1 LYKKKE
7 KKMKLGF
14 IGLGKM
20 GGFMIQRLMKDE
32 HEVVVFDLS
41 KEAVSKA
48 SEEGAI
54 PSESL
59 EDFVSKLPERKIVWF
74 MVPAGKPVDMTIDT
88 LQTLLK
94 ANDII
99 IDGGNSFWKD
109 TQARAERLKEK
120 NIHYL
125 DCGVSGGV
133 WGLENGYS
141 LMSGGEKEP
150 TEYVYPIYKTLA
162 PKHGY
167 TYCGESGTGHFVKM
181 VHNGIEYGMMQSYA
195 EGLEILEKSPFNLDL
210 KSVANGWRFSSVIRS
225 WLLDLIVNALED
237 DPKLE
242 KIKDYVP
249 DSGEGRWT
257 AQAAIEFGVPAHV
270 ITSSLYNRF
279 QSQQEESFAMKVLSA
294 LRNQFGGHAVKMKN
308 NN

>member
-1 LYKKKE
+1 
-7 KKMKLGF
+7 MKLGL

-20 GGFMIQRLMKDE
+20 GGFMIERLMKDG

-48 SEEGAI
+48 AENGAI

-59 EDFVSKLPERKIVWF
+59 EDLVSKLSERKIVWL
-74 MVPAGKPVDMTIDT
+74 MVPSGKPVDMTIDT

-94 ANDII
+94 TNDII

-109 TQARAERLKEK
+109 SQARAERLKAN

-133 WGLENGYS
+133 WGLQNGYS

-150 TEYVYPIYKTLA
+150 SEYVYPIYETLA
-162 PKHGY
+162 PKDGY
-167 TYCGESGTGHFVKM
+167 TYCGESGSGHFVKM

-210 KSVANGWRFSSVIRS
+210 KSVANGWRFGSVIQS
-225 WLLDLIVNALED
+225 WLLDLIVNELSA

-242 KIKDYVP
+242 KIVGYVP

-279 QSQQEESFAMKVLSA
+279 QSQQDDSFAMKVLAA
-294 LRNQFGGHAVKMKN
+294 LRNQFGGHAVKTKDGN
-308 NN
+308 

>member
-1 LYKKKE
+1 
-7 KKMKLGF
+7 MKLGF

-20 GGFMIQRLMKDE
+20 GGFMIQRLMKDG
-32 HEVVVFDLS
+32 HEIVVFDLS
-41 KEAVSKA
+41 KEAVSNA
-48 SEEGAI
+48 AEEGAI

-59 EDFVSKLPERKIVWF
+59 EDFVTKLPERKIVWF
-74 MVPAGKPVDMTIDT
+74 MVPAGKPVDMTIDI
-88 LQTLLK
+88 LQTLLMAK
-94 ANDII
+94 DII

-109 TQARAERLKEK
+109 TQARAERLKDK

-150 TEYVYPIYKTLA
+150 SEYVYPIYKTLA
-162 PKHGY
+162 PEHGY
-167 TYCGESGTGHFVKM
+167 TYCGESGSGHFVKM

>member
-1 LYKKKE
+1 
-7 KKMKLGF
+7 MKLGL

-20 GGFMIQRLMKDE
+20 GGFMIERLMKDG

-48 SEEGAI
+48 AENGAI

-59 EDFVSKLPERKIVWF
+59 EDLVSKLSERKIVWL
-74 MVPAGKPVDMTIDT
+74 MVPSGKPVDMTIDT

-94 ANDII
+94 TNDII

-109 TQARAERLKEK
+109 SQARAERLKAN

-133 WGLENGYS
+133 WGLQNGYS

-150 TEYVYPIYKTLA
+150 SEYVYPIYKTLA
-162 PKHGY
+162 PKDGY
-167 TYCGESGTGHFVKM
+167 TYCGESGSGHFVKM

-210 KSVANGWRFSSVIRS
+210 KSVANGWRFGSVIQS
-225 WLLDLIVNALED
+225 WLLDLIVNELSA

-242 KIKDYVP
+242 KIVGYVP

-279 QSQQEESFAMKVLSA
+279 QSQQDDSFAMKVLAA
-294 LRNQFGGHAVKMKN
+294 LRNQFGGHAVKTKDGN
-308 NN
+308 

>member
-1 LYKKKE
+1 
-7 KKMKLGF
+7 MKLGF

-20 GGFMIQRLMKDE
+20 GGFMIQRLMKDG
-32 HEVVVFDLS
+32 HEIVVFDLS

-48 SEEGAI
+48 AKEGAN
-54 PSESL
+54 PSKSL
-59 EDFVSKLPERKIVWF
+59 EDLVSKLPERKIVWF

-88 LQTLLK
+88 MQTLLK
-94 ANDII
+94 ANDIM

-133 WGLENGYS
+133 WGLKNGYS

-150 TEYVYPIYKTLA
+150 SEYVYPIYKTLA
-162 PKHGY
+162 PENGY
-167 TYCGESGTGHFVKM
+167 TYCGESGSGHFVKM

-195 EGLEILEKSPFNLDL
+195 EGMEILEKSPFNLDL

-237 DPKLE
+237 DPKLK

-257 AQAAIEFGVPAHV
+257 VQAAIEFGVPAHV
-270 ITSSLYNRF
+270 ITSSVYNRF

>member
-1 LYKKKE
+1 
-7 KKMKLGF
+7 MKLGL

-20 GGFMIQRLMKDE
+20 GGFMIERLMKDG

-48 SEEGAI
+48 AENGAI

-59 EDFVSKLPERKIVWF
+59 EDLVSKLSERKIVWL
-74 MVPAGKPVDMTIDT
+74 MVPSGKPVDMTIDT

-109 TQARAERLKEK
+109 SQARAVRLKAN

-133 WGLENGYS
+133 WGLQNGYS

-150 TEYVYPIYKTLA
+150 SEYVYPVYKTLA
-162 PKHGY
+162 PNDGY
-167 TYCGESGTGHFVKM
+167 TYCGESGSGHFVKM

-210 KSVANGWRFSSVIRS
+210 KSVANGWRFGSVIQS
-225 WLLDLIVNALED
+225 WLLDLIVNELSA

-242 KIKDYVP
+242 KIEGYVP

-279 QSQQEESFAMKVLSA
+279 QSQQDDSFAMKVLAA
-294 LRNQFGGHAVKMKN
+294 LRNQFGGHAVKTKDGN
-308 NN
+308 

>member
-1 LYKKKE
+1 
-7 KKMKLGF
+7 MKLGF

-32 HEVVVFDLS
+32 HEIVVFDLS

>member
-1 LYKKKE
+1 
-7 KKMKLGF
+7 MKLGF

-20 GGFMIQRLMKDE
+20 GGSMIQRLMKDG
-32 HEVVVFDLS
+32 HEVFVFDLS
-41 KEAVSKA
+41 IEAVSKA
-48 SEEGAI
+48 AEEGAN
-54 PSESL
+54 PSKSL
-59 EDFVSKLPERKIVWF
+59 EDLVSKLPERKIVWF
-74 MVPAGKPVDMTIDT
+74 MVPAGNPVDMTIDT
-88 LQTLLK
+88 LQTLLN

-133 WGLENGYS
+133 WGLQNGYS

-150 TEYVYPIYKTLA
+150 SEYVYPIYETLA
-162 PKHGY
+162 PKYGY
-167 TYCGESGTGHFVKM
+167 TYCGESGAGHFVKM

-294 LRNQFGGHAVKMKN
+294 LRNQFGGHTVKMKN
-308 NN
+308 NK

>member
-1 LYKKKE
+1 
-7 KKMKLGF
+7 MKLGF

-20 GGFMIQRLMKDE
+20 GGFMIQRLMKDG

-48 SEEGAI
+48 AEEGAI
-54 PSESL
+54 PSNSL

-133 WGLENGYS
+133 
-141 LMSGGEKEP
+141 
-150 TEYVYPIYKTLA
+150 
-162 PKHGY
+162 
-167 TYCGESGTGHFVKM
+167 
-181 VHNGIEYGMMQSYA
+181 
-195 EGLEILEKSPFNLDL
+195 
-210 KSVANGWRFSSVIRS
+210 
-225 WLLDLIVNALED
+225 
-237 DPKLE
+237 
-242 KIKDYVP
+242 
-249 DSGEGRWT
+249 
-257 AQAAIEFGVPAHV
+257 
-270 ITSSLYNRF
+270 
-279 QSQQEESFAMKVLSA
+279 
-294 LRNQFGGHAVKMKN
+294 
-308 NN
+308 

>member
-1 LYKKKE
+1 
-7 KKMKLGF
+7 MKLGF

-20 GGFMIQRLMKDE
+20 GGFMIQRLMKDG
-32 HEVVVFDLS
+32 HEIVVFDLS
-41 KEAVSKA
+41 KEAVSNA
-48 SEEGAI
+48 AEEGAI

-59 EDFVSKLPERKIVWF
+59 EDFASKLPERKIVWF

-88 LQTLLK
+88 LQTLLN

-109 TQARAERLKEK
+109 TQARAKRLKEK

-150 TEYVYPIYKTLA
+150 SEYVYPIYKTLA
-162 PKHGY
+162 PQNGY
-167 TYCGESGTGHFVKM
+167 TYCGESGSGHFVKM

-225 WLLDLIVNALED
+225 WLLDLVVNALED

-294 LRNQFGGHAVKMKN
+294 LRNQFGGHAVKMKKN
-308 NN
+308 N

>member
-1 LYKKKE
+1 
-7 KKMKLGF
+7 MKLGF

-20 GGFMIQRLMKDE
+20 GGFMIQRLMKDG
-32 HEVVVFDLS
+32 HKVVVFDLS

-48 SEEGAI
+48 AEEGAN
-54 PSESL
+54 PSKSL
-59 EDFVSKLPERKIVWF
+59 EDLVSNLPERKIVWF
-74 MVPAGKPVDMTIDT
+74 MVPAGKSVDMTIDT

-99 IDGGNSFWKD
+99 IDGGNSYWKD
-109 TQARAERLKEK
+109 TQARADRLNEK

-125 DCGVSGGV
+125 DCGVSGGI
-133 WGLENGYS
+133 WGLQNGYS

-150 TEYVYPIYKTLA
+150 SEYVYPIYETLA
-162 PKHGY
+162 PKYGY
-167 TYCGESGTGHFVKM
+167 TYCGESGAGHFVKM

-195 EGLEILEKSPFNLDL
+195 EGMEILEKSPFNLDL

-279 QSQQEESFAMKVLSA
+279 QSQQAESFAMKVLSA
-294 LRNQFGGHAVKMKN
+294 LRNQFGGHSVKMKN

>member
-1 LYKKKE
+1 
-7 KKMKLGF
+7 MKLGF

-20 GGFMIQRLMKDE
+20 GGFMIQRLMKDG

-48 SEEGAI
+48 AEEGAN
-54 PSESL
+54 PSKSL
-59 EDFVSKLPERKIVWF
+59 EDLVSKLPERKIVWF

-133 WGLENGYS
+133 WGLQNGYS

-150 TEYVYPIYKTLA
+150 SEYVYPIYETLA
-162 PKHGY
+162 PKYGY
-167 TYCGESGTGHFVKM
+167 TYCGESGAGHFVKM

-210 KSVANGWRFSSVIRS
+210 KSIANGWRFSSVIRS

>member
-1 LYKKKE
+1 
-7 KKMKLGF
+7 MKLGF

-20 GGFMIQRLMKDE
+20 GGFMIQRLMKDG
-32 HEVVVFDLS
+32 HEIVVFDLS

-48 SEEGAI
+48 AKEGAN
-54 PSESL
+54 PSKSL
-59 EDFVSKLPERKIVWF
+59 EDLVSKLPERKIVWF

-88 LQTLLK
+88 MQTLLK

-125 DCGVSGGV
+125 DCGVSGGI

-150 TEYVYPIYKTLA
+150 SEYVYPIYKTLA
-162 PKHGY
+162 PEHGY
-167 TYCGESGTGHFVKM
+167 TYCGESGSGHFVKM

-195 EGLEILEKSPFNLDL
+195 EGMEILEKSPFNLDL
-210 KSVANGWRFSSVIRS
+210 KSIANGWRFSSVIRS

-237 DPKLE
+237 DPKLK

-257 AQAAIEFGVPAHV
+257 VQAAIEFGVPAHV
-270 ITSSLYNRF
+270 ITSSVYNRF

>member
-1 LYKKKE
+1 
-7 KKMKLGF
+7 MKLGL

-20 GGFMIQRLMKDE
+20 GGFMIERLMKDG

-48 SEEGAI
+48 AENGAI

-59 EDFVSKLPERKIVWF
+59 EDLVSKLSERKIVWL
-74 MVPAGKPVDMTIDT
+74 MVPSGKPVDMTIDT

-109 TQARAERLKEK
+109 SQARAERLKT
-120 NIHYL
+120 NSIHYL

-133 WGLENGYS
+133 WGLQNGYS

-150 TEYVYPIYKTLA
+150 SEYVYPIYETLA
-162 PKHGY
+162 PKDGY
-167 TYCGESGTGHFVKM
+167 TYCGKSGSGHFVKM

-195 EGLEILEKSPFNLDL
+195 EGLEILEKSPFDLDL
-210 KSVANGWRFSSVIRS
+210 KSVANGWRFGSVIQS
-225 WLLDLIVNALED
+225 WLLDLIVNELSA

-242 KIKDYVP
+242 KIEGYVP

-279 QSQQEESFAMKVLSA
+279 QSQQDDSFAMKVLAA
-294 LRNQFGGHAVKMKN
+294 LRNQFGGHAVKTKAGN
-308 NN
+308 

>member
-1 LYKKKE
+1 
-7 KKMKLGF
+7 MKLGF

-20 GGFMIQRLMKDE
+20 GGFMIQRLMKDG

-48 SEEGAI
+48 AEEGAI
-54 PSESL
+54 SSKSL
-59 EDFVSKLPERKIVWF
+59 EDLVSKLPERKIVWF
-74 MVPAGKPVDMTIDT
+74 MVPAGKPVDMTIDN
-88 LQTLLK
+88 LRTLLK

-133 WGLENGYS
+133 WGLQNGYS

-150 TEYVYPIYKTLA
+150 SEYVYPIYETLA
-162 PKHGY
+162 PKYGY
-167 TYCGESGTGHFVKM
+167 TYCGESGAGHFVKM

-294 LRNQFGGHAVKMKN
+294 LRNQFGGHSVKMKN

>member
-1 LYKKKE
+1 
-7 KKMKLGF
+7 MKVGF

-20 GGFMIQRLMKDE
+20 GGFMIQRLMKDG
-32 HEVVVFDLS
+32 HEIVVFDLS

-48 SEEGAI
+48 AEEGAN
-54 PSESL
+54 PSKSL
-59 EDFVSKLPERKIVWF
+59 EDLISKLPERKIVWF
-74 MVPAGKPVDMTIDT
+74 MVPAGKPVDITIDT
-88 LQTLLK
+88 LQSLLK
-94 ANDII
+94 SNDII

-109 TQARAERLKEK
+109 TQARAKRLKEK

-133 WGLENGYS
+133 WGLKNGYS

-150 TEYVYPIYKTLA
+150 SEYVYPIYKTLA
-162 PKHGY
+162 PENGY
-167 TYCGESGTGHFVKM
+167 TYCGESGSGHFVKM

-294 LRNQFGGHAVKMKN
+294 LRNQFGGHAVKMKKN
-308 NN
+308 N

>member
-1 LYKKKE
+1 
-7 KKMKLGF
+7 MKLGL

-20 GGFMIQRLMKDE
+20 GGFMIERLMKDG

-48 SEEGAI
+48 AENGAI

-59 EDFVSKLPERKIVWF
+59 EDLVSKLSERKIVWL
-74 MVPAGKPVDMTIDT
+74 MVPSGKPVDMTIDT

-109 TQARAERLKEK
+109 SQARAERLKAN

-133 WGLENGYS
+133 WGLQNGYS

-150 TEYVYPIYKTLA
+150 SEYVYPIYETLA
-162 PKHGY
+162 PKDGY
-167 TYCGESGTGHFVKM
+167 TYCGKSGSGHFVKM

-195 EGLEILEKSPFNLDL
+195 EGLEILEKSPFDLDL
-210 KSVANGWRFSSVIRS
+210 KSVANGWRFGSVIQS
-225 WLLDLIVNALED
+225 WLLDLIVNELSA

-242 KIKDYVP
+242 KIEGYVP

-279 QSQQEESFAMKVLSA
+279 QSQQDDSFAMKVLAA
-294 LRNQFGGHAVKMKN
+294 LRNQFGGHAVKTKAGN
-308 NN
+308 

>member
-1 LYKKKE
+1 
-7 KKMKLGF
+7 MKLGL

-20 GGFMIQRLMKDE
+20 GGFMIERLMNDG

-48 SEEGAI
+48 AENGAI

-59 EDFVSKLPERKIVWF
+59 EDLVSKLSERKIVWL
-74 MVPAGKPVDMTIDT
+74 MVPSGKPVDMTIDT

-109 TQARAERLKEK
+109 SQARAERLKK
-120 NIHYL
+120 NNIHYL

-133 WGLENGYS
+133 WGLQNGYS

-150 TEYVYPIYKTLA
+150 SEYVYPIYETLA
-162 PKHGY
+162 PKDGY
-167 TYCGESGTGHFVKM
+167 TYCGESGSGHFVKM
-181 VHNGIEYGMMQSYA
+181 VHNGIEYGLMQSYA
-195 EGLEILEKSPFNLDL
+195 EGLEILEKSSFNLDL
-210 KSVANGWRFSSVIRS
+210 KSVANGWRFGSVIQS
-225 WLLDLIVNALED
+225 WLLDLIVNELSA

-242 KIKDYVP
+242 KIEGYVP

-257 AQAAIEFGVPAHV
+257 ALAAIEFGVPAHV

-279 QSQQEESFAMKVLSA
+279 QSQQDDSFAMKVLAA
-294 LRNQFGGHAVKMKN
+294 LRNQFGGHAVKTIPGKEKEK
-308 NN
+308 

>member
-1 LYKKKE
+1 
-7 KKMKLGF
+7 MKLGF

-20 GGFMIQRLMKDE
+20 GGFMIQRLMKDG
-32 HEVVVFDLS
+32 HEIVVFDLS
-41 KEAVSKA
+41 KEAVSNA
-48 SEEGAI
+48 AEEGAI
-54 PSESL
+54 ASQSL
-59 EDFVSKLPERKIVWF
+59 EDFVTKLPERKIVWF
-74 MVPAGKPVDMTIDT
+74 MVPAGKPVDITIYT

-109 TQARAERLKEK
+109 TQARAERLKDK
-120 NIHYL
+120 NIRYL

-150 TEYVYPIYKTLA
+150 SEYVYPIYKTLA
-162 PKHGY
+162 PENGY
-167 TYCGESGTGHFVKM
+167 TYCGGSGSGHFVKM

-225 WLLDLIVNALED
+225 WLLDLVVNALED

>member
-1 LYKKKE
+1 
-7 KKMKLGF
+7 MKLGF

-20 GGFMIQRLMKDE
+20 GGFMIQRLMKDG

-48 SEEGAI
+48 AEEGAN
-54 PSESL
+54 PSKSL
-59 EDFVSKLPERKIVWF
+59 EDLVSKLPERKIVWF

-133 WGLENGYS
+133 WGLQNGYS

-150 TEYVYPIYKTLA
+150 SEYVYPIYETLA
-162 PKHGY
+162 PKYGY
-167 TYCGESGTGHFVKM
+167 TYCGESGAGHFVKM

-195 EGLEILEKSPFNLDL
+195 EGMEILEKSPFNLDL

-308 NN
+308 NK

>member
-1 LYKKKE
+1 
-7 KKMKLGF
+7 MKLGF

-20 GGFMIQRLMKDE
+20 GGFMIERLMNDG
-32 HEVVVFDLS
+32 HEIVVFDLS

-48 SEEGAI
+48 AENGAI

-59 EDFVSKLPERKIVWF
+59 EDLVSKLSERKIVWL
-74 MVPAGKPVDMTIDT
+74 MVPSGKPVDMTIDT

-109 TQARAERLKEK
+109 SQARAVRLKAN

-133 WGLENGYS
+133 WGLQNGYS

-150 TEYVYPIYKTLA
+150 SEYVYPVYKTLA
-162 PKHGY
+162 PNDGY
-167 TYCGESGTGHFVKM
+167 TYCGESGSGHFVKM

-210 KSVANGWRFSSVIRS
+210 KSVANGWRFGSVIQS
-225 WLLDLIVNALED
+225 WLLDLIVNELSA

-242 KIKDYVP
+242 KIEGYVP

-279 QSQQEESFAMKVLSA
+279 QSQKDDSFAMKVLAA
-294 LRNQFGGHAVKMKN
+294 LRNQFGGHAVKTKDGN
-308 NN
+308 

>member
-1 LYKKKE
+1 
-7 KKMKLGF
+7 MKLGF

-20 GGFMIQRLMKDE
+20 GGFMIQRLMKDG

-48 SEEGAI
+48 AEEGAN
-54 PSESL
+54 PSKSL
-59 EDFVSKLPERKIVWF
+59 EDLVSKLPERKIVWF

-99 IDGGNSFWKD
+99 IDGGNSFWKE

-133 WGLENGYS
+133 WGLQNGYS

-150 TEYVYPIYKTLA
+150 SEYVYPIYETLA
-162 PKHGY
+162 PKYGY
-167 TYCGESGTGHFVKM
+167 TYCGESGAGHFVKM

-308 NN
+308 NK